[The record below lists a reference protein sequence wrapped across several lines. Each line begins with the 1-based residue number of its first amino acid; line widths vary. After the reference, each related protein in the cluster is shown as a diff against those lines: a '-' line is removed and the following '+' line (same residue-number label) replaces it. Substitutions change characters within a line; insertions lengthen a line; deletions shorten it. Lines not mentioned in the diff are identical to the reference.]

1 MRFNNKNNR
10 PLLLVLATLITGY
23 AYIASCTHD
32 DALIESNGPAIARG
46 TQVLQFPSDTK
57 VSFDKTHSNVG
68 WETAYLG
75 DLSLLTGR
83 FDTMGITIFNFDEA
97 NPANTN
103 FEAWVWI
110 NKVNTSEPRRDTG
123 CLQTTFGTT
132 NSMTTDAAN
141 VAIVKSKSI
150 QFSPTDNGYIVKF
163 DLTFHG
169 VTNELTGKLFYD
181 GLTVTGS
188 GATAKNVYGFS
199 FDFQFL
205 AISDF
210 GIVSNNIGDL
220 ITVKCNAIF
229 RQTQ

>member
-1 MRFNNKNNR
+1 MRFNNKTG
-10 PLLLVLATLITGY
+10 LLAILATLIAGY
-23 AYIASCTHD
+23 GYIASCTHD
-32 DALIESNGPAIARG
+32 DALIQSNGPAITRG
-46 TQVLQFPSDTK
+46 TQVLQYPSDTK

-83 FDTMGITIFNFDEA
+83 FDTMGFTALNFDEA
-97 NPANTN
+97 HPANTN

-132 NSMTTDAAN
+132 NSMTTEAAN
-141 VAIVKSKSI
+141 IAIVKSNSVE
-150 QFSPTDNGYIVKF
+150 FNPTDNGYIVKF

-169 VTNELTGKLFYD
+169 VTKELTGKLYYD
-181 GLTVTGS
+181 GMTITGS
-188 GATAKNVYGFS
+188 GSTAKNNFGLS

-205 AISDF
+205 AKTDF
-210 GIVSNNIGDL
+210 GIVSNSIGDL
-220 ITVKCNAIF
+220 VTVKCNAIF